1 MTNRSNLIQDVL
13 RAETTATEYKKY
25 IVFCGKNPTEEKIRK
40 MMGFTLT
47 EMQRWNSTK
56 SDPIELIN
64 DIIAERK
71 SELQYYNDIT
81 ENITKRMGA
90 ISNEAAKAAL
100 IAINADRQNGKTP
113 LYVCCCAQCHN
124 LVNVENT
131 IESERVFQNLF
142 DSENSHTKMLPLQI
156 CTKCAEKEYI
166 KELEEDAAF
175 DKMCDEKG
183 NNHAIHQL
191 LQIRRQRIQSL
202 KQILYPISQRTEKKK
217 SQNNSR
223 CQRRMVRFRRTNH
236 VDHNYSR

>member
-1 MTNRSNLIQDVL
+1 MYYEQKQLQPNT
-13 RAETTATEYKKY
+13 
-25 IVFCGKNPTEEKIRK
+25 KNTLFFAEKIPLK
-40 MMGFTLT
+40 KKSEKCSYGKT
-47 EMQRWNSTK
+47 STK
-56 SDPIELIN
+56 NIIN

-175 DKMCDEKG
+175 DKMCDEM
-183 NNHAIHQL
+183 NI
-191 LQIRRQRIQSL
+191 
-202 KQILYPISQRTEKKK
+202 
-217 SQNNSR
+217 
-223 CQRRMVRFRRTNH
+223 
-236 VDHNYSR
+236 

>member
-1 MTNRSNLIQDVL
+1 
-13 RAETTATEYKKY
+13 
-25 IVFCGKNPTEEKIRK
+25 
-40 MMGFTLT
+40 MGFTLT

-100 IAINADRQNGKTP
+100 ITINADRQNGKTP

-131 IESERVFQNLF
+131 IESERIFQTHMTAPLF
-142 DSENSHTKMLPLQI
+142 NSQNSHTKMLPLQI

-166 KELEEDAAF
+166 KRLEEDAAF
-175 DKMCDEKG
+175 DKMCNEM
-183 NNHAIHQL
+183 NI
-191 LQIRRQRIQSL
+191 
-202 KQILYPISQRTEKKK
+202 
-217 SQNNSR
+217 
-223 CQRRMVRFRRTNH
+223 
-236 VDHNYSR
+236 

>member
-1 MTNRSNLIQDVL
+1 MTNKSNLIQDIL

-100 IAINADRQNGKTP
+100 ITINADRQNGKTP

-131 IESERVFQNLF
+131 IESERIFQTHMTTPLF
-142 DSENSHTKMLPLQI
+142 NSQNSHTKMLPLQI

-166 KELEEDAAF
+166 KRLEEDAAF
-175 DKMCDEKG
+175 DKMCNEM
-183 NNHAIHQL
+183 NI
-191 LQIRRQRIQSL
+191 
-202 KQILYPISQRTEKKK
+202 
-217 SQNNSR
+217 
-223 CQRRMVRFRRTNH
+223 
-236 VDHNYSR
+236 